1 MPAIY
6 GLDWM
11 QVVNIKIELDWVCK
25 MDPCPSPTLVYT
37 IINKPRTVTCR
48 WNRLDQR
55 VAVDQQFLKSET
67 RMVSL
72 SFVDPRYKAR
82 QWIDRNWDYEANKT
96 GNEDAVH
103 SFRWSCLLLL
113 TPFAERQKSAIQSFN
128 ISCTTAAKAAN
139 ISALTMIGI
148 SKYMQG
154 GPKK

>member
-6 GLDWM
+6 GFDWM

-82 QWIDRNWDYEANKT
+82 QWIDRN
-96 GNEDAVH
+96 
-103 SFRWSCLLLL
+103 
-113 TPFAERQKSAIQSFN
+113 
-128 ISCTTAAKAAN
+128 
-139 ISALTMIGI
+139 
-148 SKYMQG
+148 
-154 GPKK
+154 